1 MSQRVIILEGVS
13 AEHHELG
20 FFSDIW
26 NAISNTVSSV
36 THSISSAFDNT
47 FGTNIASA
55 NLKELSFERVADA
68 VRSGTYSF
76 SKFIDDT
83 IGTDL
88 SKVNLETAAKK
99 AAEVAKNLITHDYTK
114 DTFFEALEHVGKK
127 SAELWYTTYLQ
138 PNIQAAKGTK
148 VITDFI
154 KDIPGLNAALLPITQ
169 SLDFMAS
176 LPVDRPPDKWNLN
189 DVKNMAIANMASIIE
204 YVAPNAS
211 WALASLPN
219 AEDVVQF
226 AEKALE
232 IYNEGKSIYDQANEK
247 ITQAR
252 EIVEFA
258 RNPDRKLK
266 ELVWDNVIP
275 PGAREYINKNEAVLK
290 DIASG
295 AVSIDAVKRVMAS
308 PDINRLVNEGLPPD
322 AVKNILRNTEA
333 AIKKESDPLKW
344 VEAMSRALELEK
356 KKNWLEQNVQVKP
369 LDVLQLIREREA
381 QTRRLAKWQQ
391 AEAAI
396 DKYMKSRGLA

>member
-13 AEHHELG
+13 PEHHELG

-55 NLKELSFERVADA
+55 NLKDLSFEKVADA

-76 SKFIDDT
+76 SKFVDDT

-189 DVKNMAIANMASIIE
+189 DVKNMATANMASIIE

-211 WALASLPN
+211 WALASLPS

-232 IYNEGKSIYDQANEK
+232 VYNEGKSIYDQADQK
-247 ITQAR
+247 INQAR
-252 EIVEFA
+252 EIIEFA
-258 RNPDRKLK
+258 KNPDRKLK

-275 PGAREYINKNEAVLK
+275 PSAREYVNANSAVLK
-290 DIASG
+290 DISTG
-295 AVSIDAVKRVMAS
+295 AVSVDAVKRVMAS
-308 PDINRLVNEGLPPD
+308 PEINRLVNEGLPPN
-322 AVKNILRNTEA
+322 AVQNILRNTEA
-333 AIKKESDPLKW
+333 AIKKEADPVRW
-344 VEAMSRALELEK
+344 AEAMSRALELEK
-356 KKNWLEQNVQVKP
+356 QKNWLEQNIKVNPV
-369 LDVLQLIREREA
+369 DVLQLIRERDTQA
-381 QTRRLAKWQQ
+381 KRLVKWEQ
-391 AEAAI
+391 AEKAI
-396 DKYMKSRGLA
+396 DTWLEKRGVR